1 MKIVSAISS
10 ALAWVEGSL
19 TALLLAAMILL
30 AFLQVILR
38 NFFAT
43 GIFWVDPFLR
53 HMVLWV
59 GFLGASLATRREKH
73 INLDLITRF
82 MSPRGV
88 EMVRVVSNLFAGTV
102 TAFLARAGWTF
113 VQNEMGSGAELF
125 RIGESVYPGW
135 WFEVIIPAGFALMA
149 FRFFIRAVEHLIR
162 TIHPP
167 AVPDHTV
174 NVPSPEL

>member
-1 MKIVSAISS
+1 MKLVGAISR
-10 ALAWVEGSL
+10 ALAWIEGGL
-19 TALLLAAMILL
+19 TAILLATMIIL

-38 NFFAT
+38 NFFQT
-43 GIFWVDPFLR
+43 GILWIDPFLR

-59 GFLGASLATRREKH
+59 GFLGASLATRQEKH

-82 MSPRGV
+82 LPPRGV
-88 EMVRVVSNLFAGTV
+88 EMVRIFSNLFAGAV
-102 TAFLARAGWTF
+102 TGFLAQAGWTF
-113 VQNEMGSGAELF
+113 VQNEMSSGEELF
-125 RIGESVYPGW
+125 RIGESAIPGW

-167 AVPDHTV
+167 AVADQTI
-174 NVPSPEL
+174 NVPTPEL